1 MGREEKKRLTR
12 IREQTG
18 REYLELLPGAMDA
31 LKEIITD
38 PETNP
43 GARVQAIGLL
53 MDRGLGKPEE
63 NIRIRHQED
72 NMELA
77 HERLE
82 EIFAQARKET
92 EEPPDLDG

>member
-18 REYLELLPGAMDA
+18 REYLELLPGAMNA
-31 LKEIITD
+31 LREIIND
-38 PETNP
+38 PEANP
-43 GARVQAIGLL
+43 GAAVQAIGML

-82 EIFAQARKET
+82 EILAQVRKDT
-92 EEPPDLDG
+92 EGSQESED